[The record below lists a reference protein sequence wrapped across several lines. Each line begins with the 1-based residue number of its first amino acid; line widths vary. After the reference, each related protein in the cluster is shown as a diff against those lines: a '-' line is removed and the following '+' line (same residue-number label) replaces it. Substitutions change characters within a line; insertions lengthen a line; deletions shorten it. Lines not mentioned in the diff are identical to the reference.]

1 MNKVMDMEK
10 DFWNT
15 YFMKRVKIKSSGET
29 GTIIDITSVDG
40 IFIVELDY
48 PNKDDIYPLRD
59 CREEELIM
67 LKVMKLIKATAIGDK
82 TLELVYEDGVKR
94 TFDISP
100 YIKGS
105 WMGELA
111 NPEYFRQVKIE
122 PEFRETV
129 IWPNGQ
135 AIASH
140 ELFDYSVVCDMEEI

>member
-1 MNKVMDMEK
+1 MEK

-67 LKVMKLIKATAIGDK
+67 LKDMKLMKLIKATAIGDK
-82 TLELVYEDGVKR
+82 TLELVYEDGIKR
-94 TFDISP
+94 TFDITP
-100 YIKGS
+100 YIKGE
-105 WMGELA
+105 WMGELG
-111 NPEYFRQVKIE
+111 NPEYFRQVSIE
-122 PEFRETV
+122 PEFGDTV

-135 AIASH
+135 DIAPH
-140 ELFDYSVVCDMEEI
+140 ELLELSVVCDMEEI